1 MFPEG
6 RFPDRWLNFGTE
18 PCHEFGVL
26 FRSQVYAACDQVD
39 LRVFSGN
46 QDVINPFCIR
56 FAAQTLSN
64 KVVDVVII
72 NVHAVSH
79 RRLPCLGLHVLYKHS
94 SRFFPL
100 CNYQFLF
107 WIDGFCLNQVSFS
120 DDLNTRRLPLI
131 LISG

>member
-1 MFPEG
+1 MLPEG

-18 PCHEFGVL
+18 PYHEFGVL
-26 FRSQVYAACDQVD
+26 FRSQVYAAGDQVN

-56 FAAQTLSN
+56 FTAQALSN

-79 RRLPCLGLHVLYKHS
+79 RRLLWLALH
-94 SRFFPL
+94 
-100 CNYQFLF
+100 
-107 WIDGFCLNQVSFS
+107 
-120 DDLNTRRLPLI
+120 DL
-131 LISG
+131 